1 MAGAGGHSLRAA
13 TGADVPRLAE
23 IARAAYE
30 PWVEP
35 IGGEPRP
42 MTDDYGELV
51 RTRDVVVAE
60 RGGEVIGLMLLYES
74 EDGFAVDNLA
84 VDPSHQD
91 AGVGRTLL
99 AHAED
104 AARAAGHDSICLF
117 THVAMASNLALY
129 EQIGY
134 VEFDRRP
141 PGEEFLVY
149 MRKPLD

>member
-1 MAGAGGHSLRAA
+1 MATGGGHSLRAA
-13 TGADVPRLAE
+13 TAADVPRIAE
-23 IARAAYE
+23 IAHAAYE

-60 RGGEVIGLMLLYES
+60 RGGEVVGLMVLFES
-74 EDGFAVDNLA
+74 EDGFALDNLA
-84 VDPSHQD
+84 VDPVHQGS
-91 AGVGRTLL
+91 GVGRALL
-99 AHAED
+99 THAEG
-104 AARAAGHDSICLF
+104 AAHAAGHDSICLF
-117 THVAMASNLALY
+117 THVAMTSNLALY
-129 EQIGY
+129 ERLGY